1 MLRGGEE
8 AAAAGVDRRLFAL
21 VGALVLVETMFYSV
35 LAPLLPY
42 YVEHLGLTKA
52 AAGTLS
58 AFYAF
63 GAIAFAVPAGFLVAR
78 IGARRTVL
86 AGVALLAAS
95 SVAFGFARDL
105 VVLDGAR
112 FVQGA
117 GGSCLWAAGLSW
129 LVSTAPE
136 ERRSTVIGA
145 AVGIGIGGALLGPV
159 LGGAATLTSPELVFS
174 LIAAVIGGLGVLALR
189 VPAPPPGRPD
199 TIADLIVAA
208 REEPRLRAGILFTF
222 LPSVLF
228 GIFEVLAPLRL
239 SVLGASTVAIA
250 AIFLI
255 CTLAEAAM
263 SPLVGQLADRRGA
276 YPVAR
281 LGLAG
286 CTVMAI
292 LLPLPGTLV
301 PYSIVLV
308 LACIAFGWPW
318 VPASAML
325 SAGAAY
331 YELGQGV
338 AFGLWNLAWAGGQAI
353 GSAGGAG
360 LAEASS
366 DAVPYLIL
374 AGLCA
379 LTLLIGLRR
388 TLAAAAASGSG

>member
-1 MLRGGEE
+1 VTS
-8 AAAAGVDRRLFAL
+8 GVDRRLFAL
-21 VGALVLVETMFYSV
+21 VGAMVLVETMFYSV

-52 AAGTLS
+52 GAGTLS

-63 GAIAFAVPAGFLVAR
+63 GAIAFAVPAGFLVTR

-86 AGVALLAAS
+86 TGVALLAVS

-105 VVLDGAR
+105 VALDGAR

-129 LVSTAPE
+129 LVSTTPE
-136 ERRSTVIGA
+136 GRRSTVIGA

-159 LGGAATLTSPELVFS
+159 LGGAATLTSPELVFT
-174 LIAAVIGGLGVLALR
+174 LIAALIGGLGVLALL

-199 TIADLIVAA
+199 TIAELLTAA

-228 GIFEVLAPLRL
+228 GVFEVLAPLRL
-239 SVLGASTVAIA
+239 SVLGASTAAIA
-250 AIFLI
+250 VIFLV
-255 CTLAEAAM
+255 CTVAEAAI
-263 SPLVGQLADRRGA
+263 SPLVGRLADLRGA
-276 YPVAR
+276 FPVAR
-281 LGLAG
+281 LGLAA
-286 CTVMAI
+286 CAVMAV
-292 LLPLPGTLV
+292 LLPLPGSLV
-301 PYSIVLV
+301 PFAIALV
-308 LACIAFGWPW
+308 AACVAFGWPW

-366 DAVPYLIL
+366 DAVPYLLL

-379 LTLLIGLRR
+379 LTLAVGAWRGD
-388 TLAAAAASGSG
+388 AAAAEGESG

>member
-1 MLRGGEE
+1 M
-8 AAAAGVDRRLFAL
+8 DRRLFAL
-21 VGALVLVETMFYSV
+21 VGTLVLVETMFYSV

-42 YVEHLGLTKA
+42 YVEHLGLSKA

-95 SVAFGFARDL
+95 SVAFGFAREL
-105 VVLDGAR
+105 AALDAAR

-136 ERRSTVIGA
+136 GRRSTVIGA

-159 LGGAATLTSPELVFS
+159 LGGIATLTSPELVFS
-174 LIAAVIGGLGVLALR
+174 LIAALIGGLGVLALGI
-189 VPAPPPGRPD
+189 PAPPPGHPD
-199 TIADLIVAA
+199 TIADLLAAA
-208 REEPRLRAGILFTF
+208 RAEPRLRAGILFTF

-239 SVLGASTVAIA
+239 SVLGASTVVIA
-250 AIFLI
+250 AIFLL
-255 CTLAEAAM
+255 CTVAEATM

-286 CTVMAI
+286 CAVMAI
-292 LLPLPGTLV
+292 ILPLPGSLIPYAIALV
-301 PYSIVLV
+301 A
-308 LACIAFGWPW
+308 ACIAFGWPW

-338 AFGLWNLAWAGGQAI
+338 AFGLWNFAWGGGQAV

-360 LAEASS
+360 LAAASS
-366 DAVPYLIL
+366 DTVPYLIL
-374 AGLCA
+374 AALCA
-379 LTLLIGLRR
+379 LILLIGFLRGEPG
-388 TLAAAAASGSG
+388 AQPGSG